1 MILNFKQRI
10 IYKLVGR
17 YLRDGEYVR
26 QICKKDAIVIHFTAG
41 YGDAIAVGNYFDSD
55 PGRKATT
62 YSCGR
67 DGIIAELF
75 APAYWAFHLGSTL
88 FNEMRTI
95 GIEIQ
100 NIGPL
105 WNRNGV
111 MVDCYG
117 NIYKGEYVSFKVP
130 FKGVFHWATFTEAQ
144 YENVGKWAAE
154 RCLAFGIPPIIN
166 SNLDYVEN
174 NEKLVGITTHTHFRK
189 DKYDIGPAWDWA
201 RFKVYF
207 DAEYARLKAAV

>member
-1 MILNFKQRI
+1 MFLNFFKRI
-10 IYKLVGR
+10 SYKLVGR
-17 YLRDGEYVR
+17 YLKVSEYVD
-26 QICKKDAIVIHFTAG
+26 QITKKNALTFHFTAG
-41 YGDAIAVGNYFDSD
+41 YGDAIATGNYFDQQ
-55 PGRKATT
+55 PGQVATT
-62 YSCGR
+62 YACGR
-67 DGIIAELF
+67 DGVIAELF
-75 APAYWAFHLGSTL
+75 PPAKWAYHLGSTL

-95 GIEIQ
+95 PIEIQ

-117 NIYKGEYVSFKVP
+117 NIYKGEYVSFKTP
-130 FKGVFHWATFTEAQ
+130 FKGVFHWATFTPEQ

-154 RCLAFGIPPIIN
+154 RCIAFGIQPIIHT
-166 SNLDYVEN
+166 NLDYVEN

-207 DAEYARLKAAV
+207 DAEYARLKAAA